1 MKKYSEIRVE
11 LLNRRSE
18 LESRLGSIKKDIS
31 QPLDHDFAEQAV
43 ELENGEVLE
52 ALGCEAE
59 IEINKINSALI
70 RMDEGTYGEC
80 IDCGTEIPPARLA
93 VRPFAS
99 RCVGCATKEEAH
111 QC

>member
-18 LESRLGSIKKDIS
+18 LESRLGNIKKDIS

-80 IDCGTEIPPARLA
+80 IDCGTEIPPARLE

-99 RCVGCATKEEAH
+99 RCVDCATKEEAH
-111 QC
+111 